1 MFVQTAA
8 DGGVA
13 GTVLAEF
20 VAGVVGALP
29 RLLSGL
35 VFLTLAYLAIR
46 AARTALRSVLG
57 RLYGDGR
64 EAIVDLGVTVVGL
77 FLWFG
82 AGLALLKIVG
92 MAEVAA
98 SVGTASGFVGL
109 GVAFALK
116 EMIADTVAG
125 VYLIQDGDFDEGDL
139 VTTASTTGR
148 IVDVD
153 LRKTRIRTAED
164 DLVVVANREVEKRW
178 VRESEAATPGASED

>member
-8 DGGVA
+8 DGGIA

-139 VTTASTTGR
+139 VTTASTGR